1 LREGGEGLVNSIEQ
15 VRSFIAIELPDELKE
30 GLVQLQAQ
38 LRLGQPT
45 SVKWVDP
52 YSIHLSLKFLGN
64 TAVGRISE
72 ITQAIEEAAQGMS
85 PFHLEVKGLGVFP
98 NLKRVQVAWVGLGG
112 EVSKVSKLQQRI
124 ESNLVPLGFTAE
136 SRLFTPHLTLAR
148 LRDRVLPDER
158 ERFGQLIANTRFE
171 AVHTIRVDSIN
182 LMRSQLT
189 REGAIYS
196 QLSSVALKGG

>member
-1 LREGGEGLVNSIEQ
+1 MEE
-15 VRSFIAIELPDELKE
+15 VRSFIAVELSDELRE
-30 GLVQLQAQ
+30 ALTRLQAQ
-38 LRLGQPT
+38 LKLNSPP
-45 SVKWVDP
+45 SVKWVDS
-52 YSIHLSLKFLGN
+52 YSIHLTLKFLGN
-64 TAVGRISE
+64 IAVGMISE

-112 EVSKVSKLQQRI
+112 ELDKVSQLQQRI
-124 ESNLVPLGFTAE
+124 ESNLVSLGFTAE
-136 SRLFTPHLTLAR
+136 SRAFTPHLTLAR

-171 AVHTIRVDSIN
+171 AGSTIEVDAIN